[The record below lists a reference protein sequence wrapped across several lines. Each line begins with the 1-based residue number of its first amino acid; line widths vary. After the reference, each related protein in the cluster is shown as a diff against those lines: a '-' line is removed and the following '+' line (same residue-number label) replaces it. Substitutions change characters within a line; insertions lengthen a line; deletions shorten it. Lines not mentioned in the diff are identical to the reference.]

1 MVEHTRAA
9 VFLIGDGVVPGNENQ
24 SYVLRRIIRR
34 AIRAARNI
42 GLQTKFIESLADAV
56 YGNMQSAY
64 PSLIEAR
71 EHITNTLVKEE
82 EQFNRTLKM
91 ATALMN
97 KIVRDAK
104 EAGESE
110 LSGDQIFRLYD
121 TYGLPIEIAEDI
133 AADNELV
140 IDKEGF
146 EKSLQAQQELSL
158 IHI

>member
-1 MVEHTRAA
+1 MSKNKLGTYIQKLMTVI
-9 VFLIGDGVVPGNENQ
+9 LD
-24 SYVLRRIIRR
+24 
-34 AIRAARNI
+34 
-42 GLQTKFIESLADAV
+42 
-56 YGNMQSAY
+56 
-64 PSLIEAR
+64 
-71 EHITNTLVKEE
+71 KEE

-121 TYGLPIEIAEDI
+121 TYGLPIEMAEDI
-133 AADNELV
+133 AADNELA

-146 EKSLQAQQELSL
+146 EKSLQAQQERGRGAQGFSQPSRTLWSENDL
-158 IHI
+158 KIWSHGCNSYCICCKYRKKIRTV

>member
-110 LSGDQIFRLYD
+110 LSGDQIFR
-121 TYGLPIEIAEDI
+121 
-133 AADNELV
+133 
-140 IDKEGF
+140 
-146 EKSLQAQQELSL
+146 
-158 IHI
+158 